1 MESIAQLNQLRNNI
15 DSINL
20 NLYIIESN
28 LHLIEMLNPVPDEIL
43 KLLSN
48 DELSKKVSEI
58 CSCVL
63 EFKQILDSLN
73 PKLRKAI
80 YNQSRPS
87 NEGEPYAGFKV
98 DEKPITG
105 KELQELEEQ
114 SKALVS
120 SFEILNQNHLNE
132 TGKPI
137 KPVNRKAELP

>member
-1 MESIAQLNQLRNNI
+1 MESIAQLNQLRNDI

-28 LHLIEMLNPVPDEIL
+28 LNLIEMLNPIPDEIL
-43 KLLSN
+43 ELLSN

-58 CSCVL
+58 CSYVL

-80 YNQSRPS
+80 YNQSCPS

-98 DEKPITG
+98 DEKPMTG
-105 KELQELEEQ
+105 KDLIETQEQ
-114 SKALVS
+114 
-120 SFEILNQNHLNE
+120 
-132 TGKPI
+132 P
-137 KPVNRKAELP
+137 

>member
-58 CSCVL
+58 C
-63 EFKQILDSLN
+63 
-73 PKLRKAI
+73 
-80 YNQSRPS
+80 
-87 NEGEPYAGFKV
+87 
-98 DEKPITG
+98 
-105 KELQELEEQ
+105 
-114 SKALVS
+114 
-120 SFEILNQNHLNE
+120 
-132 TGKPI
+132 
-137 KPVNRKAELP
+137 